1 LAAAAQQRR
10 AHQAA
15 QRREA
20 EALRRLAALDESR
33 RVASASYHPTHLGYP
48 TFQRFEP
55 YFTTQRS
62 NRGGN
67 EGGGEAEGEAAKDQE
82 RKQENET
89 GSDSDDDQSGSL
101 SRRRRRPRA
110 AHAPAAAA
118 KAKAASAPPLRV
130 AVLRLVSFSVRE
142 RGGVAEPS
150 ADLRLDVR
158 HFPHPSLALQH
169 PSGRGPGQGKASAL
183 QAIAD
188 AQQQADA
195 DAQRA
200 QVDADAQAT
209 AQAAAGAVSS
219 AAAAAVADD
228 AVLADAGANAETTAR
243 ASKKRGRSGGRRSK
257 KGSRGRIRGRLEEG
271 DVSSINWGS
280 DEEPFPEAAPAAEA
294 DAPGMP
300 VVPLPLAQAAPSVL
314 PWWVAL
320 TGLDAGVQA
329 AVAAEQTKLGEVRPW
344 RTSGKMIRQFTKE
357 QCDQSLGQ
365 LITKAHGLS
374 KRA

>member
-33 RVASASYHPTHLGYP
+33 RVASASYHPAHLGYP

-55 YFTTQRS
+55 YFTQRS
-62 NRGGN
+62 NRAGD

-82 RKQENET
+82 GKQENET
-89 GSDSDDDQSGSL
+89 GSDSDDDQSGLL
-101 SRRRRRPRA
+101 SRRRERPRA

-209 AQAAAGAVSS
+209 ARAAADAVSS

-228 AVLADAGANAETTAR
+228 AVLDDAGANAETTAR

-257 KGSRGRIRGRLEEG
+257 KGRGRIRGRLEEG
-271 DVSSINWGS
+271 DVSSVNWGS
-280 DEEPFPEAAPAAEA
+280 DEDPFPEAAPAAEA

-329 AVAAEQTKLGEVRPW
+329 AVAAEQTKLGEVRPR

-357 QCDQSLGQ
+357 QCDQLLDQ
-365 LITKAHGLS
+365 LITKARGLS